1 MKKENIFII
10 GGQVKGESF
19 IGRKRL
25 LEKFRK
31 ELLESATPKAVSIV
45 GLSRSGKTSFVKN
58 VFDNSVPENVFYHYC
73 DLSTCKSYYQIWS
86 EIFFALADFIDNYDC
101 DTDKQHYLN
110 KLEDKVS
117 KITQA
122 VDSPDLNDD
131 LQWTRFS
138 ENIKSV
144 FKYINKLK
152 IKTILIFDE
161 FDRAK
166 DLFILKTPQFALF
179 RTIFSDGDMSVF
191 AITIS
196 RRKIQTIEGG
206 IALSSSLSGV
216 MDVVHF
222 KGFDQKDLEEY
233 YGILKNKYGY
243 ECLKEDRDKILYYA
257 GRLPFLLAIIGHNMV
272 DMILSNEEGS
282 EKSRKIDIDKIFKNK
297 CKTINEYYDACIKSF
312 ENEKYLQKIIS
323 VVLGPN
329 FGITRQDIDDFV
341 NLGYIFSYYGSYV
354 CISPY
359 FTEYNLSAKLMEL
372 PIWDEIINTEK
383 LLKNIIKVETQN
395 IKKKSKISANSVND
409 LEIKIAKKV
418 GIDDKS
424 LRPSFIFIKKENS
437 TLYKVMSIA
446 ITIRIIKGYWDEFFK
461 KYFNNKLVTDFD
473 LKFSK
478 IIDAR
483 NGIAHGHEDECLT
496 DSDRNEIN
504 NYCNEIIDMI
514 SKHLSNKK
522 IPDEKDFLD

>member
-31 ELLESATPKAVSIV
+31 DFLESATPKAVSIV

-86 EIFFALADFIDNYDC
+86 EVFFALADFIDNYDC

-117 KITQA
+117 KITEA

-243 ECLKEDRDKILYYA
+243 ECLK
-257 GRLPFLLAIIGHNMV
+257 
-272 DMILSNEEGS
+272 
-282 EKSRKIDIDKIFKNK
+282 
-297 CKTINEYYDACIKSF
+297 
-312 ENEKYLQKIIS
+312 
-323 VVLGPN
+323 
-329 FGITRQDIDDFV
+329 
-341 NLGYIFSYYGSYV
+341 
-354 CISPY
+354 
-359 FTEYNLSAKLMEL
+359 
-372 PIWDEIINTEK
+372 
-383 LLKNIIKVETQN
+383 
-395 IKKKSKISANSVND
+395 
-409 LEIKIAKKV
+409 
-418 GIDDKS
+418 
-424 LRPSFIFIKKENS
+424 
-437 TLYKVMSIA
+437 
-446 ITIRIIKGYWDEFFK
+446 
-461 KYFNNKLVTDFD
+461 
-473 LKFSK
+473 
-478 IIDAR
+478 
-483 NGIAHGHEDECLT
+483 
-496 DSDRNEIN
+496 
-504 NYCNEIIDMI
+504 
-514 SKHLSNKK
+514 
-522 IPDEKDFLD
+522 